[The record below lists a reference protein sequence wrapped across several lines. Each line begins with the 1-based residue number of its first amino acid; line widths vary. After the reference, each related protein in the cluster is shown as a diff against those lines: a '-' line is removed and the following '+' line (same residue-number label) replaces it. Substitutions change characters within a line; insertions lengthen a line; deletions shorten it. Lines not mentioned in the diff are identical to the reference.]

1 VAKDLLTSL
10 AFATKFNPQ
19 VKTDED
25 DVLVIPRGSNNGDG
39 QDVDR
44 SRELFRTHF
53 GQEVDYAVGASTSDP
68 ADDPNFADELI
79 DSRRLGKVDGPTS
92 RRASVDDL

>member
-1 VAKDLLTSL
+1 MEWSVY
-10 AFATKFNPQ
+10 
-19 VKTDED
+19 
-25 DVLVIPRGSNNGDG
+25 GDG
-39 QDVDR
+39 LIHSFDGLV
-44 SRELFRTHF
+44 
-53 GQEVDYAVGASTSDP
+53 GQVDYAVGASTSDP